1 MYDLVSMPCAIMLFR
16 SLVQLLSVTVF
27 CSWMFFISLMFAWR
41 LSWVLS
47 FRCGFDC
54 KASEKLLMV
63 VVAIFRRLS
72 QFADSSNYCS
82 CLYTLISYI
91 LLLRTIKYQ
100 MRMMRLL
107 NSQFDCKLLICL
119 FCLVS
124 LPSIISTLF
133 AKSIYLYIYIY
144 IYIYIHFFLF
154 EVFSFC
160 SYPI

>member
-1 MYDLVSMPCAIMLFR
+1 
-16 SLVQLLSVTVF
+16 
-27 CSWMFFISLMFAWR
+27 
-41 LSWVLS
+41 
-47 FRCGFDC
+47 
-54 KASEKLLMV
+54 MV

-144 IYIYIHFFLF
+144 TFFFLRFLVFVHIQFKINIRNQARNMYSGYCILGLIACCVFLFYCIMLCLIYVCFAILFYKF
-154 EVFSFC
+154 EV
-160 SYPI
+160 